1 MNQPNTPQEINK
13 EVPPLSVADAP
24 KDNLQSV
31 LASEGKA
38 MDVTTPKPTVA
49 PDDKN
54 QHDKSTPNTNDS
66 PEAPKKQ
73 PQPEKNLDQQK
84 KDQTPDKSDVDRSV
98 HNKPN
103 SHTSIVAII
112 IAIIICIGLI
122 GLAVYSQLNQ
132 V

>member
-54 QHDKSTPNTNDS
+54 QHDKSSCLPLIRS
-66 PEAPKKQ
+66 AQMEG
-73 PQPEKNLDQQK
+73 KN
-84 KDQTPDKSDVDRSV
+84 
-98 HNKPN
+98 NK
-103 SHTSIVAII
+103 
-112 IAIIICIGLI
+112 
-122 GLAVYSQLNQ
+122 
-132 V
+132 